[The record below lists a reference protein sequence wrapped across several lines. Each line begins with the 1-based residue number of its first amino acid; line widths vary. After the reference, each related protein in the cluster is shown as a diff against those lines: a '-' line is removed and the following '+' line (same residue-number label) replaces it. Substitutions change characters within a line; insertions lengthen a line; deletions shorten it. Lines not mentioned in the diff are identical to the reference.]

1 MAALSAA
8 RRANDHAGAAF
19 SAARKGKSGRAGL
32 ASALPNESL
41 FACLQRG
48 TFDPALPVS
57 AWVFAIARHK
67 LVDLCG
73 DAAGA
78 KRCTSR

>member
-1 MAALSAA
+1 
-8 RRANDHAGAAF
+8 
-19 SAARKGKSGRAGL
+19 
-32 ASALPNESL
+32 LPNESL

-57 AWVFAIARHK
+57 ARVFAIARHK